1 MAPSCGFRSSPRAL
15 GSRLAALAT
24 LLVSA
29 IAAGNE
35 PVERRG
41 QPAPAPLRCLEKFY
55 KVTPVS
61 RSGAWYA
68 ELPDGTAI
76 PFDDG
81 REKTTDER
89 LAAPDV
95 KDVFFE
101 PYPTGKIVPN
111 TTEDLDPGRIRIE
124 RLFTATYGAS
134 EREVVQALVAIDF
147 LGHGLRVHRRAAR
160 AFGLV
165 AERLGRAVRRDP
177 SIGRFLRGLGGTFN
191 WRNVAG
197 TTNRSL
203 HSFGIAIDLNV
214 ELSNY
219 WQWERPPLKWKNR
232 YPQAIVDAFEAEGFA
247 WGGRWYHFDT
257 MHFEYRPELLEPSC
271 GPGARPFPARER
283 EDGASTPR

>member
-1 MAPSCGFRSSPRAL
+1 
-15 GSRLAALAT
+15 
-24 LLVSA
+24 LLVSPA
-29 IAAGNE
+29 FSAGNE
-35 PVERRG
+35 PVARGG

-55 KVTPVS
+55 KVTSVS
-61 RSGAWYA
+61 RAGAWYA
-68 ELPDGTAI
+68 ELPDGTTI

-81 REKTTDER
+81 REKTIDER

-95 KDVFFE
+95 KDVYFE
-101 PYPTGKIVPN
+101 PYPAGKIDPN

-134 EREVVQALVAIDF
+134 EREVVKALVAIDF
-147 LGHGLRVHRRAAR
+147 LGHTLRVHRRVAKV
-160 AFGLV
+160 FGRV
-165 AERLGRAVRRDP
+165 AERLGKAVRKDP
-177 SIGRFLRGLGGTFN
+177 SIGRFLKGLGGTFN

-197 TTNRSL
+197 TANRSL

-232 YPQAIVDAFEAEGFA
+232 FPQTIVDAFEAEGFA

-257 MHFEYRPELLEPSC
+257 MHFEYRPELLDPSC
-271 GPGARPFPARER
+271 GPAR
-283 EDGASTPR
+283 